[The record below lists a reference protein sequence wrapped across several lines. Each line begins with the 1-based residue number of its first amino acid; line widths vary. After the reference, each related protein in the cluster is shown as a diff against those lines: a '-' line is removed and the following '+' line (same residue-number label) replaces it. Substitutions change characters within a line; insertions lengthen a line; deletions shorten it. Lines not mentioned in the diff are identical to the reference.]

1 MRMHYRD
8 MADRANKEGSRMT
21 DQQVGTNTEEVQNL
35 DVTDDF
41 DPFSGVV
48 ECVEENID
56 VALSAPPENQ

>member
-1 MRMHYRD
+1 MED
-8 MADRANKEGSRMT
+8 NVLSKESVTMA
-21 DQQVGTNTEEVQNL
+21 DQQVGTNNEEVQIEL
-35 DVTDDF
+35 DDF

>member
-1 MRMHYRD
+1 
-8 MADRANKEGSRMT
+8 MAHNKEEGTT
-21 DQQVGTNTEEVQNL
+21 DYPQQVGTNTEEVQNL

>member
-1 MRMHYRD
+1 MD
-8 MADRANKEGSRMT
+8 DQLKSTTSLVRMT
-21 DQQVGTNTEEVQNL
+21 DQQVTNTEEVQM

>member
-1 MRMHYRD
+1 MED
-8 MADRANKEGSRMT
+8 QLKSTTSLVRMT
-21 DQQVGTNTEEVQNL
+21 DQQVTNTEEVQM

>member
-1 MRMHYRD
+1 MD
-8 MADRANKEGSRMT
+8 DQLKSTSALVRMT
-21 DQQVGTNTEEVQNL
+21 DQQVTNTEEVQM

>member
-1 MRMHYRD
+1 MD
-8 MADRANKEGSRMT
+8 DQLKSTTSLVRMT
-21 DQQVGTNTEEVQNL
+21 DQQVTNTEEVQM

-56 VALSAPPENQ
+56 VALSAPPENQWV